1 MSLKKSLK
9 ETPSQTAGPYVH
21 IGTLP
26 EVAGIEVATHHTP
39 DRTGLDGGTPAIIK
53 GTIRDGNGELVKDAM
68 VEIWQ
73 AGADGNYHAGRT
85 GWARS
90 HTDFETGEF
99 RFETVKPGPVAAAG
113 GVGKQAPHI
122 TLMVFARG
130 INLHLHTRIYFS
142 DEDAANA
149 ADPLLNAIADED
161 RRNTLL
167 ARPESGGNNAWRF
180 DVVLQGEGETVFL
193 DI

>member
-1 MSLKKSLK
+1 MVLKKTLM

-26 EVAGIEVATHHTP
+26 SVAGIDVPSHHTSNN
-39 DRTGLDGGTPAIIK
+39 TGLDGGTPIIIK
-53 GTIRDGNGELVKDAM
+53 GTVRDGGGELVKDAM

-73 AGADGNYHAGRT
+73 ANADGGYGPGRT

-99 RFETVKPGPVAAAG
+99 RFETVKPGRAG
-113 GVGKQAPHI
+113 DQAPHI
-122 TLMVFARG
+122 TFMIFARG
-130 INLHLHTRIYFS
+130 MNVHLHTRIYFA
-142 DEDAANA
+142 DETEANA
-149 ADPLLNAIADED
+149 ADPLLNLIADAG
-161 RRNTLL
+161 RRETLL
-167 ARPESGGNNAWRF
+167 ARPDPASNNAWRF

>member
-1 MSLKKSLK
+1 MSLKKTLK

-26 EVAGIEVATHHTP
+26 AAAGIDVPSHHTSNN
-39 DRTGLDGGTPAIIK
+39 TGLEDGTPIIIR
-53 GTIRDGNGELVKDAM
+53 GFIRDGSGDLVKDAM

-73 AGADGNYHAGRT
+73 ATADGSYGPGRK

-90 HTDFETGEF
+90 HTDFDTGEF
-99 RFETVKPGPVAAAG
+99 RFETVKPGSG
-113 GVGKQAPHI
+113 DGQAPHI
-122 TLMVFARG
+122 TLLVFARG

-142 DEDAANA
+142 DETDANA
-149 ADPLLNAIADED
+149 SDPLLNAIADEG
-161 RRNTLL
+161 RRATLVAMPDPGSNNT
-167 ARPESGGNNAWRF
+167 WRF
-180 DVVLQGEGETVFL
+180 DVVLQGENETVFL

>member
-1 MSLKKSLK
+1 MAMKKTLR

-26 EVAGIEVATHHTP
+26 SVAGIDVASHHTP
-39 DRTGLDGGTPAIIK
+39 NHTGLEGGTPAVIK
-53 GTIRDGNGELVKDAM
+53 GTIRDGNGDLVKDAM

-73 AGADGNYHAGRT
+73 AGPDGNYHAGRT

-90 HTDFETGEF
+90 HTDFDTGEF
-99 RFETVKPGPVAAAG
+99 RFETVKPGRVASG
-113 GVGKQAPHI
+113 LGVGEQAPHI

-142 DEDAANA
+142 DEEAANA
-149 ADPLLNAIADED
+149 ADPLLNAITDAG
-161 RRNTLL
+161 RRDTLL
-167 ARPESGGNNAWRF
+167 ARPDPDGNNAWRF

>member
-1 MSLKKSLK
+1 MSVKKTLK

-26 EVAGIEVATHHTP
+26 AVAGIDVPHHAISN
-39 DRTGLDGGTPAIIK
+39 RTGLEGGTPVIIR
-53 GTIRDGNGELVKDAM
+53 GFIRDGGGDLVKDAM

-73 AGADGNYHAGRT
+73 AGPHGRHAPGRT
-85 GWARS
+85 AWARS
-90 HTDFETGEF
+90 HTDFATGEF
-99 RFETVKPGPVAAAG
+99 RFETVKPGPIPAAG
-113 GVGKQAPHI
+113 GVAEQAPHL
-122 TLMVFARG
+122 TLLVFARG

-149 ADPLLNAIADED
+149 ADPLLGAISNED
-161 RRNTLL
+161 RRKTLL
-167 ARPESGGNNAWRF
+167 ARPDPEANNTWRF
-180 DVVLQGEGETVFL
+180 DVQLQGDGETVFL